1 MLDDDVLQYYNEGME
16 QDRLADPRR
25 SIEFLRTMDILG
37 RHLPPPPAKILDVGG
52 GPGRY
57 ALALATAGYQVT
69 LVDPV
74 PLHLE
79 QARAASAKADSPLTE
94 ITDGDARN
102 LREWPDQSF
111 DAVLL
116 LGPLYHLVKATDRAR
131 AWTEAC
137 RATRDGGRVI
147 AVGVS
152 RYYTGWEMLSK
163 NKLDLPGAE
172 TLLEQHI
179 NHGQHRNPSR
189 DYGQLWTTAYL
200 HDPDELAAEA
210 AAAQCRLIA
219 LLAVEGPAKLL
230 QDLAERIQH
239 PVGRGQVMRLLERL
253 EYLPTVLGTSEHVL
267 AIAEPRRTPPIP
279 DPTPGAS
286 DRVHAVSH
294 WIDEHPA
301 NKARDPEARLWG
313 RVTKTGEEVG
323 EVISALVAAL
333 NHNPRKGQSG
343 DMSQVQAELLDV
355 AMTAL
360 CAVAHLNHNDPEVDL
375 MDLLARHIAG
385 VAARAGVS
393 P

>member
-1 MLDDDVLQYYNEGME
+1 MLDDDVLRYYNEGLE

-25 SIEFLRTMDILG
+25 SIEFLRTMDILC

-57 ALALATAGYQVT
+57 ALALAAAGYQVT

-74 PLHLE
+74 PLHAE
-79 QARAASAKADSPLTE
+79 QARAASAKTDSPLTE
-94 ITDGDARN
+94 ITEGDARN
-102 LREWPDQSF
+102 LEQWPDQSF

-137 RATRDGGRVI
+137 RVTRHGGRIV
-147 AVGVS
+147 AAGVS

-172 TLLEQHI
+172 ALLERHI
-179 NHGQHRNPSR
+179 KSGQHRNTSQ

-230 QDLAERIQH
+230 PDLAERIQH
-239 PVGRGQVMRLLERL
+239 PVGRGQLMRLLERM
-253 EYLPTVLGTSEHVL
+253 EHLPTVLGTSEHVL
-267 AIAEPRRTPPIP
+267 AVAEPHWTPPVL
-279 DPTPGAS
+279 DSTPGAS
-286 DRVHAVSH
+286 DLVHALSG
-294 WIDEHPA
+294 WIDDHPA
-301 NKARDPEARLWG
+301 NRARNPEALLWA
-313 RVTKTGEEVG
+313 RVTKTGEEIG

-333 NHNPRKGQSG
+333 DHNPRKGQSG
-343 DMSQVQAELLDV
+343 NMSQVQAELLDV

-360 CAVAHLNHNDPEVDL
+360 CAVAHLNHNDPETDL
-375 MDLLARHIAG
+375 MGLLAQHIAG
-385 VAARAGVS
+385 VAARAGVV

>member
-1 MLDDDVLQYYNEGME
+1 MLDDDVLRYYNEGME

-25 SIEFLRTMDILG
+25 SIEFLRTMDILH
-37 RHLPPPPAKILDVGG
+37 RHLPPPPAKILDIGG

-57 ALALATAGYQVT
+57 ALALAAAGYQMT

-74 PLHLE
+74 PLHLD
-79 QARAASAKADSPLTE
+79 QARAASAKADSPLAE
-94 ITDGDARN
+94 IADGDARN
-102 LREWPDQSF
+102 LRERPDHSF

-137 RATRDGGRVI
+137 RVTRDGGRVI
-147 AVGVS
+147 AAGVS

-163 NKLDLPGAE
+163 NKLDLPGTEA
-172 TLLEQHI
+172 LLERHI
-179 NHGQHRNPSR
+179 NNGQHRNPSQ
-189 DYGQLWTTAYL
+189 DYEQLWTTAYL

-210 AAAQCRLIA
+210 AAAQCRVIA

-230 QDLAERIQH
+230 PDIAERIQH

-253 EYLPTVLGTSEHVL
+253 EDLPTVLGTSEHVL
-267 AIAEPRRTPPIP
+267 AVAEPRCAPPVLG
-279 DPTPGAS
+279 PTPRAS
-286 DRVHAVSH
+286 DLVHAVSH

-323 EVISALVAAL
+323 EVIRALVAAFD
-333 NHNPRKGQSG
+333 HNPRKGQSG
-343 DMSQVQAELLDV
+343 DMTQVQAELLDV
-355 AMTAL
+355 AMTAM
-360 CAVAHLNHNDPEVDL
+360 CAVAHLNDNDPEVDL
-375 MDLLARHIAG
+375 MGLLAQHIAG
-385 VAARAGVS
+385 VSARAGVA

>member
-1 MLDDDVLQYYNEGME
+1 MLDDEILRYYNEGRE

-79 QARAASAKADSPLTE
+79 QAHAASAKADSPLAE
-94 ITDGDARN
+94 IAEGDARN
-102 LREWPDQSF
+102 LGEWPECSF

-116 LGPLYHLVKATDRAR
+116 LGPLYHLVKKADRAR

-137 RATRDGGRVI
+137 RVTRDGGRVI
-147 AVGVS
+147 AAGVS

-179 NHGQHRNPSR
+179 NSGQHRNPSQ

-200 HDPDELAAEA
+200 HDPDEMAAEA

-230 QDLAERIQH
+230 PDLAERLRH

-267 AIAEPRRTPPIP
+267 AVAEPRWTPPVV
-279 DPTPGAS
+279 DPSPGAS
-286 DRVHAVSH
+286 DLVHAVSR
-294 WIDEHPA
+294 WIDAHPA
-301 NKARDPEARLWG
+301 NQARDPEALLWG
-313 RVTKTGEEVG
+313 RITKTGEEVG
-323 EVISALVAAL
+323 EAISALVAAL
-333 NHNPRKGQSG
+333 NHNPRKGLSG
-343 DMSQVQAELLDV
+343 DMSHVQDELLDV

-360 CAVAHLNHNDPEVDL
+360 GAIAHLHHNDPATDL
-375 MDLLARHIAG
+375 TELLAQHIAG
-385 VAARAGVS
+385 AAVRAGIT

>member
-1 MLDDDVLQYYNEGME
+1 MLDDEVLRYYDEGME

-37 RHLPPPPAKILDVGG
+37 RHLPLPPAKILDVGG

-57 ALALATAGYQVT
+57 ALALTATGYQVT

-79 QARAASAKADSPLTE
+79 QARAASAKADCPLAE
-94 ITDGDARN
+94 IAQGDARN
-102 LREWPDQSF
+102 LEQWPDRSF

-116 LGPLYHLVKATDRAR
+116 LGPLYHLTKATDRAR
-131 AWTEAC
+131 TWAEAC
-137 RATRDGGRVI
+137 RVTRDGGRVV

-172 TLLEQHI
+172 ALLEQHI
-179 NHGQHRNPSR
+179 NNGQHRNPSQ
-189 DYGQLWTTAYL
+189 DYSQLWTTAYL

-210 AAAQCRLIA
+210 AVAQCRLIA

-230 QDLAERIQH
+230 PDLAERIQH
-239 PVGRGQVMRLLERL
+239 PVGRGQLMRFLERL

-267 AIAEPRRTPPIP
+267 AVAEPRWTPPVL

-286 DRVHAVSH
+286 DLVHAVSH
-294 WIDEHPA
+294 WIDAHPA
-301 NKARDPEARLWG
+301 NRARDPEARLWG

-360 CAVAHLNHNDPEVDL
+360 CAVAHLHHNDPETDL
-375 MDLLARHIAG
+375 IGLLAQHIAG
-385 VAARAGVS
+385 VAARAGVA

>member
-1 MLDDDVLQYYNEGME
+1 MLDDEVLHYYNEGME

-25 SIEFLRTMDILG
+25 SIEFLRTMHILG

-57 ALALATAGYQVT
+57 ALALAEAGYTVT
-69 LVDPV
+69 LIDPV
-74 PLHLE
+74 PLHLD
-79 QARAASAKADSPLTE
+79 QARAASTKADCPLAE
-94 ITDGDARN
+94 IAEGDARN
-102 LREWPDQSF
+102 LGEWPDRSF

-137 RATRDGGRVI
+137 RVTRDGGRVV

-152 RYYTGWEMLSK
+152 RYYTSWEMLSK

-172 TLLEQHI
+172 ALLERHVSS
-179 NHGQHRNPSR
+179 GQHRNPSQ

-210 AAAQCRLIA
+210 AAARCRLIA

-230 QDLAERIQH
+230 PDLAERIQH
-239 PVGRGQVMRLLERL
+239 PVGRGQVMRALERL

-267 AIAEPRRTPPIP
+267 AVAEPRWDPPVFG
-279 DPTPGAS
+279 PTPGAS
-286 DRVHAVSH
+286 DLVHAVSR
-294 WIDEHPA
+294 WIDEHPSNRVRNA
-301 NKARDPEARLWG
+301 EALLWG
-313 RVTKTGEEVG
+313 RVSKTGEEAG

-333 NHNPRKGQSG
+333 DHNPRKGLSG

-360 CAVAHLNHNDPEVDL
+360 CAVAHLNHNDPETDL
-375 MDLLARHIAG
+375 MGLLAQHIAEVADRAG
-385 VAARAGVS
+385 VAL
-393 P
+393 